1 MSKFKALGAVAS
13 FMAIILPLSSG
24 AATELTTVGTPAT
37 VGVNNGLVG
46 FVNGDSVKLGG
57 AHNLLSSGERGMI
70 HLLISL
76 RTNVSLDSL
85 GGVDNRLSLPPSHYT
100 G

>member
-37 VGVNNGLVG
+37 VGVNNGLGG

-57 AHNLLSSGERGMI
+57 AHNLLSSGNHIIAAM
-70 HLLISL
+70 
-76 RTNVSLDSL
+76 
-85 GGVDNRLSLPPSHYT
+85 
-100 G
+100 